1 MNLSIVIVNW
11 NSIDFTIDCIAS
23 IRANVRE
30 LDYEVIVVDNA
41 SQDGS
46 CPALTETY
54 PTVLLLR
61 SDRNV
66 GFARAN
72 NFGAAASRGDKIL
85 FLNPDTKVLG
95 NAIQTMVSRLD
106 LDPNVG
112 AVGCRLLN
120 RDLTV
125 QTSCVQPF
133 PTILNQIFGLEFLQR
148 FGPTARLLG
157 LSALFSTDASREV
170 EVVSGASLMVKRQVF
185 DEVGQFSADSF
196 MYGEEADLCYKIWRA
211 GWRVVHVGDAQ
222 IVHYGGQST
231 KKVSSLSSEIMMRD
245 SVFRL
250 LCKLRGRAY
259 AYSYRLALFLSAML
273 RLIILSPLLVIPRRL
288 LNRDRATEACKKWS
302 RIAGWSLSLSN
313 EFWPVVER

>member
-1 MNLSIVIVNW
+1 MDLSIVIVNW

-23 IRANVRE
+23 IRASVRQ
-30 LDYEVIVVDNA
+30 LDYEVIVIDNA

-72 NFGAAASRGDKIL
+72 NVGFAASRGANIL

-95 NAIQTMVSRLD
+95 NAIEIMASRLD
-106 LDPNVG
+106 MDPNVG

-120 RDLTV
+120 CDFSV

-133 PTILNQIFGLEFLQR
+133 PTILNQIFGLEYFQR
-148 FGPTARLLG
+148 FRPTARLLG
-157 LSALFSTDASREV
+157 LSALFSKDGSREV
-170 EVVSGASLMVKRQVF
+170 EVVSGACLMVKRQIF
-185 DEVGQFSADSF
+185 DSVGQFSTANF
-196 MYGEEADLCYKIWRA
+196 MYGEEADLCYKIRRA
-211 GWRVVHVGDAQ
+211 GWRVCHEGDAQ

-231 KKVSSLSSEIMMRD
+231 RKMSNLSSEIMMRD

-250 LCKLRGRAY
+250 LYKFRGGTY
-259 AYSYRLALFLSAML
+259 AYCYRLALFVSAIV
-273 RLIILSPLLVIPRRL
+273 RLIVLSPLLLVPGRF
-288 LNRDRATEACKKWS
+288 LNRGRTMQARRKWS
-302 RIAGWSLSLSN
+302 RIASWSLSLS
-313 EFWPVVER
+313 RTGSGY